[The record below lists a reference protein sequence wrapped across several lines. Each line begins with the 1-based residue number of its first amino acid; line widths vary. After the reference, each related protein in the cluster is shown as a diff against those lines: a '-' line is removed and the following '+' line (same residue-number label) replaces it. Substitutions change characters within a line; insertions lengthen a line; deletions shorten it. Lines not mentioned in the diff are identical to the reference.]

1 MSKQSRSRGNDLAP
15 ALFPFLAVLLCTMG
29 ALVVVLVLVVSQA
42 SASAKQ
48 QMLAQQ
54 DQLQEA
60 SDMVEMA
67 SEELKARRELQQKA
81 IDNKR
86 SQLTGIEDHI
96 SRLMDELAQLEKTAK
111 AIEEQASVTDQ
122 QRLEQ
127 SAKRA
132 NLESRLHDEKAKL
145 DEQRLKKAKKPPA
158 FAIVPYQGSGGTS
171 RRPIYIE
178 CSSKGV
184 VIQPEGVVI
193 SIDDLKPPHGPGNP
207 LDASLRLIRSAY
219 QRLDPTASSAVSPY
233 PLLLVRPDGIKSYVL
248 ARAAMSGWDDQFGYE
263 LIDQNMPL
271 AFPPSVPG
279 LAPQLVSNLEVARQ
293 RQAALIAA
301 MPRKYAME
309 SVWDGALEGIEA
321 DPSEGLGGSN
331 RKSGVASNDWSSIDR
346 NMDTNSLSSDWKMV
360 QEFSNGPSY
369 GAPIAGEGN
378 ATNAHAANPTAA
390 SQARPSGATIS
401 ATDRKLAASSSAEM
415 KYGSGELWSD
425 PTATGTPDSNGDS
438 TSVSANGSTSTA
450 ASNATSTTNQNQST
464 AQPSTNGMSLS
475 STANVAPSAD
485 ARNQSMMQPNA
496 TNTAA
501 NGVDPKQM
509 TERESTTQNGTATI
523 NIPTPNSSS
532 RSSNEKDQAVVSNS
546 RSWTTKR
553 RFTNGTS
560 VKRPITVVVMPDR
573 WFVMQDDRPDR
584 VDRVITLQ
592 SGPSVAQQNLDNAIN
607 ERVDSWGVAVAGGH
621 WEPQLT
627 VQVAPHAELS
637 AQRFQ
642 KIIEESGLEI
652 QFQPLP

>member
-1 MSKQSRSRGNDLAP
+1 MSRRTRKRGDDLAP

-42 SASAKQ
+42 SASAKHTL
-48 QMLAQQ
+48 LAQQ

-60 SDMVEMA
+60 SDLVEMA
-67 SEELKARRELQQKA
+67 SEEMKARRELQQKA

-96 SRLMDELAQLEKTAK
+96 SRLIDELAQLEKTAK
-111 AIEEQASVTDQ
+111 AIEEQSNTTDQ
-122 QRLEQ
+122 QRREQ
-127 SAKRA
+127 AEKIA
-132 NLESRLHDEKAKL
+132 NIESRLREEKAKL
-145 DEQRLKKAKKPPA
+145 DEERLNKAKEPPA
-158 FAIVPYQGSGGTS
+158 FAIIPYQGSGGTS

-178 CSSKGV
+178 CTAKGII
-184 VIQPEGVVI
+184 IQPEGVVI

-207 LDASLRLIRSAY
+207 LDASLRMIRSAY
-219 QRLDPTASSAVSPY
+219 LRLDPNASSAVSPY

-309 SVWDGALEGIEA
+309 SVWDEALEGIDA
-321 DPSEGLGGSN
+321 DPSEGLGGVN
-331 RKSGVASNDWSSIDR
+331 RKSEVASNDWSSIDG
-346 NMDTNSLSSDWKMV
+346 DPKATALSSNWKMV
-360 QEFSNGPSY
+360 QEFAKGQSNSAPVVGEAKSHMAQSTNPS
-369 GAPIAGEGN
+369 PITPSQPNG
-378 ATNAHAANPTAA
+378 TSLSA
-390 SQARPSGATIS
+390 S
-401 ATDRKLAASSSAEM
+401 DRKLAASGNSEL

-425 PTATGTPDSNGDS
+425 PTETGSPNAMGAVQSARTNGVTSMSSSNP
-438 TSVSANGSTSTA
+438 TSS
-450 ASNATSTTNQNQST
+450 TNQAQSDPRT
-464 AQPSTNGMSLS
+464 STNGTSLS
-475 STANVAPSAD
+475 NTANVAPSAD
-485 ARNQSMMQPNA
+485 ARNQSMSQPNA
-496 TNTAA
+496 MNTAA

-509 TERESTTQNGTATI
+509 TEREATSQNGSASI
-523 NIPTPNSSS
+523 NIPAQNSIS
-532 RSSNEKDQAVVSNS
+532 RSDNEKEQAVVSNS

-560 VKRPITVVVMPDR
+560 VKRPITLVVMPDR
-573 WFVMQDDRPDR
+573 WFVMQDNRSDQ
-584 VDRVITLQ
+584 VDRVITLE
-592 SGPSVAQQNLDNAIN
+592 SGPGVAQKNLDNAIN
-607 ERVDSWGVAVAGGH
+607 DRVDSWGVAVAGGH
-621 WEPQLT
+621 WEPQLD

-637 AQRFQ
+637 AQRFL
-642 KIIEESGLEI
+642 KIMEESGLEI
-652 QFQPLP
+652 QLKPLP